1 MKNLSLKALIGLLML
16 SLYACKDKAVTPV
29 PIPVLKSFSL
39 EFRRDAN
46 SSPRGS
52 TNYTLE
58 YKDGQLSNITKLDTI
73 FEDKKIESIY
83 KSSYLLTN
91 QASNYKLT
99 NITVR
104 SSSGISPQTL
114 TTDVSALLINNVYE
128 VTTINSPNFS
138 SVARIELN
146 ANNQIAKYT
155 LVKYTVVNQDGT
167 KRETLQNFYQ
177 RYEYDTKGNL
187 VKVFQK
193 SVDTAELLIGEYT
206 YDDKP
211 NPYISMKWLGR
222 LFGTPGFESTNNALT
237 AKSYVQGILVSE
249 QTTTYTYDSI
259 TNYPLTMNSSG
270 KSYEPN
276 VSIGVSKTVF
286 KYQ

>member
-29 PIPVLKSFSL
+29 PIPVLKSFKL
-39 EFRRDAN
+39 EIRRNAN
-46 SSPRGS
+46 SLPFAL
-52 TNYTLE
+52 TNYALE
-58 YKDGQLSNITKLDTI
+58 YKDGQLSNTTKLDTI
-73 FEDKKIESIY
+73 FEDKKIEIIY

-91 QASNYKLT
+91 QANNYKLT
-99 NITVR
+99 GSIVR
-104 SSSGISPQTL
+104 LLSGTSSQISD
-114 TTDVSALLINNVYE
+114 TDVSASLINNVYE
-128 VTTINSPNFS
+128 ITTINSPNVS
-138 SVARIELN
+138 SVAKIELN
-146 ANNQIAKYT
+146 ANNQIAKYI

-193 SVDTAELLIGEYT
+193 SVDTAELLIGEFT

-211 NPYISMKWLGR
+211 NPYIPMKWFGR
-222 LFGTPGFESTNNALT
+222 LSGTPGFESTNNVLT

-249 QTTTYTYDSI
+249 QTSSYTYDAT
-259 TNYPLTMNSSG
+259 TNYPLTASSSG